1 MMKRNDGYAL
11 LYVLGAMLFLAGI
24 AVAVM
29 TMSLQVLK
37 NQQSSIERMQDKY
50 EAQGLA
56 EQVVAQLEHAKTTDD
71 LKAVIAKYPPAEGE
85 EIPNPYC
92 AVIED
97 STNPEQYKLNASSG
111 RATVTAEFTAKQ
123 ITKTVDTGT
132 KDEHGNPITTNTPV
146 GYTITYISYKT
157 EIAAKAEVSE

>member
-11 LYVLGAMLFLAGI
+11 LYVLVAMLILAGI

-97 STNPEQYKLNASSG
+97 STNPEQYKLIASSG
-111 RATVTAEFTAKQ
+111 RATVTAEFTVEQVTKNE
-123 ITKTVDTGT
+123 ITGEDPE
-132 KDEHGNPITTNTPV
+132 DNPIPTPTTV
-146 GYTITYISYKT
+146 GHIITYISYKT

>member
-11 LYVLGAMLFLAGI
+11 LYVLVAMLILAGI

-56 EQVVAQLEHAKTTDD
+56 EQVVAQLEHATDID
-71 LKAVIAKYPPAEGE
+71 TVIAKYPPAEGE

-92 AVIED
+92 AVIEG
-97 STNPEQYKLNASSG
+97 STPVQYKLVASAG

>member
-11 LYVLGAMLFLAGI
+11 LYVLVAMLILAGI

-37 NQQSSIERMQDKY
+37 NQQSSMERLQNKY

-56 EQVVAQLEHAKTTDD
+56 EQVVAQLEHATDIND
-71 LKAVIAKYPPAEGE
+71 IIADYTPAEGE

-97 STNPEQYKLNASSG
+97 STNPEQYKLVASTG

-123 ITKTVDTGT
+123 ITKTETTGT
-132 KDEHGNPITTNTPV
+132 DQDGNPITTNTPV
-146 GYTITYISYKT
+146 GYTITYISYQT

>member
-1 MMKRNDGYAL
+1 MMKRDDGYAL
-11 LYVLGAMLFLAGI
+11 LYVLVAMLILAGI

-56 EQVVAQLEHAKTTDD
+56 EQVVAQLEHATDID
-71 LKAVIAKYPPAEGE
+71 TVIADYTPAEGE

-97 STNPEQYKLNASSG
+97 STNPEQYKLIASSG

-123 ITKTVDTGT
+123 ITKTETTGT
-132 KDEHGNPITTNTPV
+132 DQDGNPITTNTPV

>member
-11 LYVLGAMLFLAGI
+11 LYVLVAMLILAGI

-37 NQQSSIERMQDKY
+37 NQQSSMERLQNKY

-85 EIPNPYC
+85 EISNPYC

-97 STNPEQYKLNASSG
+97 STNPEQYKLVASSG

-123 ITKTVDTGT
+123 ITKTETTGT
-132 KDEHGNPITTNTPV
+132 DQEGNPITTNTPV

>member
-11 LYVLGAMLFLAGI
+11 LYVLVAMLILAGI

-56 EQVVAQLEHAKTTDD
+56 EQVVAQLEHATDID
-71 LKAVIAKYPPAEGE
+71 TVIADYTPAEGE

-92 AVIED
+92 AVIEG
-97 STNPEQYKLNASSG
+97 STPVQYKLVASAG

>member
-1 MMKRNDGYAL
+1 MMKRDDGYAL
-11 LYVLGAMLFLAGI
+11 LYVLVAMLILAGI

-29 TMSLQVLK
+29 TKSLQVLK
-37 NQQSSIERMQDKY
+37 NQQSSMERLQNKY

-85 EIPNPYC
+85 EIPTPYC

-97 STNPEQYKLNASSG
+97 STNPEQYKLIASSG

-123 ITKTVDTGT
+123 ITKTETTGT
-132 KDEHGNPITTNTPV
+132 DQDGNPIPTPTTV
-146 GYTITYISYKT
+146 GHTITYISYKT

>member
-11 LYVLGAMLFLAGI
+11 LYVLVAMLILAGI

-37 NQQSSIERMQDKY
+37 NQQSSMERLQNKY

-71 LKAVIAKYPPAEGE
+71 LKAVIAKYTPAEGE

-92 AVIED
+92 AVIEG
-97 STNPEQYKLNASSG
+97 STPVQYKLVASAG

-132 KDEHGNPITTNTPV
+132 TDEHGNPITTPKYL
-146 GYTITYISYKT
+146 GHTITYISYKT

>member
-11 LYVLGAMLFLAGI
+11 LYVLVAMLILAGI

-56 EQVVAQLEHAKTTDD
+56 EQVVAQLEHATDIND
-71 LKAVIAKYPPAEGE
+71 IIADYPPAEGE

-92 AVIED
+92 AVIEG
-97 STNPEQYKLNASSG
+97 STPVQYKLVASDG